1 MTVQTLSEA
10 AAPAGASARAW
21 RGAHH
26 GAQHLALGVLRR
38 LLPWV
43 LPLALLAL
51 WQVGAATGWIAS
63 RVLPAPLVQAG
74 VQLDTVLL
82 TLAMAALGLTTHIA
96 AVRAAGTKPLLLAL
110 VLFGWLLG
118 AGLLLNLWLPQWF

>member
-38 LLPWV
+38 LLPWL

-63 RVLPAPLVQAG
+63 RVLPAPL
-74 VQLDTVLL
+74 DVLR
-82 TLAMAALGLTTHIA
+82 A
-96 AVRAAGTKPLLLAL
+96 AVALAASGE
-110 VLFGWLLG
+110 
-118 AGLLLNLWLPQWF
+118 LWTHV